1 MSDIVE
7 LQSPDGDHATIQ
19 LHGKWII
26 MRILCAVHHVEELLR
41 HHLLFCCSSEIFVG
55 ERTSCEG
62 KENSASP
69 KFRMKKKK
77 RTIPLQSNQRIPD
90 LSGKLPN

>member
-26 MRILCAVHHVEELLR
+26 MRILCAVHHVKELLR

>member
-1 MSDIVE
+1 MSDVVE

-26 MRILCAVHHVEELLR
+26 MRILCAVHHVKELIR

-55 ERTSCEG
+55 ERTSCKG

-77 RTIPLQSNQRIPD
+77 YRLYPENQI
-90 LSGKLPN
+90 SVFQT